1 MGTYRFSLVKTRHRK
16 SSHHRASDHC
26 VLLSVELRRSAVD
39 QPSTGVAATAEVK
52 DDLLQASAKG
62 KSACRELVLQRCWS
76 TATGDFF
83 YPLKKLKLNSS
94 KDLKAV
100 TKFRAKD
107 VVLPIR
113 LDLDVFVRMALLG

>member
-1 MGTYRFSLVKTRHRK
+1 MF
-16 SSHHRASDHC
+16 
-26 VLLSVELRRSAVD
+26 
-39 QPSTGVAATAEVK
+39 
-52 DDLLQASAKG
+52 
-62 KSACRELVLQRCWS
+62 QRCWS

-83 YPLKKLKLNSS
+83 YPLKMLKLNSS

-113 LDLDVFVRMALLG
+113 LDHDVFVRMALLG